1 MPIDLSALY
10 DAAKHHSPRE
20 RVAIGSITLYVRHLT
35 AGEVHEF
42 QGNLAAAQAAEDGDA
57 AAGAEMKRLLCIAVE
72 DEDGAQVFA
81 SPDELRPLPMP
92 VIRLLIERL
101 TGMMGMTAEVVD
113 AEGN

>member
-42 QGNLAAAQAAEDGDA
+42 QARLAAAQAAEDGDA
-57 AAGAEMKRLLCIAVE
+57 AGAEMERLLCLSVE
-72 DEDGAQVFA
+72 SEDGAQVFA
-81 SPDELRPLPMP
+81 SPADLRPLPMP

-101 TGMMGMTAEVVD
+101 TGMMGMTADVVD
-113 AEGN
+113 SEGN

>member
-1 MPIDLSALY
+1 MPYDLSALY
-10 DAAKHHSPRE
+10 AEAKTSSPRE

-42 QGNLAAAQAAEDGDA
+42 QAALAAAQAAEDGDA
-57 AAGAEMKRLLCIAVE
+57 AGAEMERLLCLSVE
-72 DEDGAQVFA
+72 SEDGAQVFG

-101 TGMMGMTAEVVD
+101 TSMMGMTAEVTD
-113 AEGN
+113 SEGN